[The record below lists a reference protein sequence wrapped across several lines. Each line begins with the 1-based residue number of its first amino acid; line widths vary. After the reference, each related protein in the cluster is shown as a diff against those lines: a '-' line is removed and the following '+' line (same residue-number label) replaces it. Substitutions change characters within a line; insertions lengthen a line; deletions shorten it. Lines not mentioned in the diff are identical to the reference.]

1 MIRNT
6 FSIIGGVGEKTER
19 KFWEEGF
26 LTWDDFLSSSSPRFL
41 SSARK
46 RQYDD
51 FLEKASLRLDEE
63 DAGYFTQT
71 LKRSEHWRLYDVFGG
86 EAVCLDIESNGWHVE
101 AGGYPTV
108 VGLYDG
114 HDYQSFVWGENL
126 TGAALTEALSGYKYL
141 ITFFGAVFDIPF
153 LEKSLRD
160 FRVRMPHFDLCFGAK
175 KVGLTGGLKRIEAEI
190 GIVREDDTVGIDGYE
205 AVLLWQRARR
215 GDSSALD
222 LLVRYNRED
231 TVNLMELAAVV
242 YPRLR
247 ASTGIEEYL

>member
-1 MIRNT
+1 
-6 FSIIGGVGEKTER
+6 
-19 KFWEEGF
+19 
-26 LTWDDFLSSSSPRFL
+26 
-41 SSARK
+41 
-46 RQYDD
+46 
-51 FLEKASLRLDEE
+51 
-63 DAGYFTQT
+63 
-71 LKRSEHWRLYDVFGG
+71 
-86 EAVCLDIESNGWHVE
+86 
-101 AGGYPTV
+101 
-108 VGLYDG
+108 
-114 HDYQSFVWGENL
+114 
-126 TGAALTEALSGYKYL
+126 
-141 ITFFGAVFDIPF
+141 
-153 LEKSLRD
+153 
-160 FRVRMPHFDLCFGAK
+160 MPHFDLCFGAK